1 MICDC
6 CGKVIEPGLAHGN
19 REGFWYCSECEEW
32 GKGQYQSADWL
43 GWFLILVGVGAVCGL
58 AREVFVWGGGG

>member
-32 GKGQYQSADWL
+32 CQGKWQGADGMIWL
-43 GWFLILVGVGAVCGL
+43 PLLMLVGVGAICWLVK
-58 AREVFVWGGGG
+58 EVFIG